1 MGAPY
6 EDGGAGRVFIYHGSK
21 QGVKAHPAQV
31 SSCTS
36 GYLELFSCLSTYF
49 TYFPVISPSLQILS
63 GKGYNMKLFG
73 YSLAGNM
80 DLDGNSYPDVAVG
93 SLSDTAVIFR

>member
-1 MGAPY
+1 
-6 EDGGAGRVFIYHGSK
+6 
-21 QGVKAHPAQV
+21 
-31 SSCTS
+31 
-36 GYLELFSCLSTYF
+36 
-49 TYFPVISPSLQILS
+49 
-63 GKGYNMKLFG
+63 MKLFG